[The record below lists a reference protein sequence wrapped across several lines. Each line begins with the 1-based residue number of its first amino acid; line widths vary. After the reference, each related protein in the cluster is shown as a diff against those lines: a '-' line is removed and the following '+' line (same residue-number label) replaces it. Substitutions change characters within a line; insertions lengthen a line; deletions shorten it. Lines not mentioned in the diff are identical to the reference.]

1 MSDDS
6 LDEFIDFGD
15 FPDFYLLSHLAVCSH
30 FTDYSPTTLE
40 SPYHEP
46 NWETSDVSFID
57 DADWVS
63 GERDE
68 TFPTSAVEASIKASV
83 PTSIDLDYKIDTVTI
98 VSGIDKRI
106 HLARLCDAS
115 PHIFGV
121 HSKGESPQ
129 CSDALLVVWLPL
141 FIFLTSYRRLRS
153 FTTRESIERRLQK
166 WL

>member
-6 LDEFIDFGD
+6 FDDIIDDGG
-15 FPDFYLLSHLAVCSH
+15 FPDVYLLTHLFVCSR
-30 FTDYSPTTLE
+30 FADFSPRTLE

-46 NWETSDVSFID
+46 NLSEDSFID
-57 DADWVS
+57 RVS

-68 TFPTSAVEASIKASV
+68 TFPTSVVEASIKASV

-129 CSDALLVVWLPL
+129 CSDALLVIWLPL

-153 FTTRESIERRLQK
+153 FATRESIEKRLQK

>member
-1 MSDDS
+1 VQRDRPIKFSNMSDDS

-46 NWETSDVSFID
+46 SWLASETSWIE
-57 DADWVS
+57 DADCVS
-63 GERDE
+63 VES
-68 TFPTSAVEASIKASV
+68 FPTSAVEASIKFSA
-83 PTSIDLDYKIDTVTI
+83 PTSIDFDYKIDTVTI
-98 VSGIDKRI
+98 VSGIDRRI

-121 HSKGESPQ
+121 HSKGELPQ
-129 CSDALLVVWLPL
+129 CSDVFWVVWLPL
-141 FIFLTSYRRLRS
+141 LLS
-153 FTTRESIERRLQK
+153 F
-166 WL
+166 

>member
-6 LDEFIDFGD
+6 FDDVIGYGG
-15 FPDFYLLSHLAVCSH
+15 FPDVYLLTHLFVCSR
-30 FTDYSPTTLE
+30 FADSPPRTLE

-46 NWETSDVSFID
+46 NFNEVSFID
-57 DADWVS
+57 DADRVS

-83 PTSIDLDYKIDTVTI
+83 PTSIDSYYKIHTVTI

-153 FTTRESIERRLQK
+153 FATRESIERRLQK